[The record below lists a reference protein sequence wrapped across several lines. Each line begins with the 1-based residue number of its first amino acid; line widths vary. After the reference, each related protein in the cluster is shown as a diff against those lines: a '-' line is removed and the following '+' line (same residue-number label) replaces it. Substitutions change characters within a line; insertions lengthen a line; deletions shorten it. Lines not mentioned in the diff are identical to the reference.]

1 METLK
6 FAHPQWQQ
14 QRDESNLT
22 YGKHQNYWYF
32 FRWLLE
38 RHGLASLWRACLA
51 VAGLNAKQIKLG
63 YWHNCGYP
71 QRKLTIGEIKEVR
84 IRF

>member
-1 METLK
+1 MNSGMETLK
-6 FAHPQWQQ
+6 FAHPKWQQ

-38 RHGLASLWRACLA
+38 RHGLASLWRA
-51 VAGLNAKQIKLG
+51 
-63 YWHNCGYP
+63 
-71 QRKLTIGEIKEVR
+71 LTPNK
-84 IRF
+84 